1 MRTRVKICCMASV
14 EEARLAVAAGADAVG
29 LVAKMPSGPGPIAD
43 ALIAEIAASV
53 PPPVASF
60 LLTSETTAEAIS
72 AHIEA
77 TRPTVVQTVVHID
90 PAESARLAKLRPGVG
105 RVQVIHVE
113 DAGCL
118 ALIADYAPQ
127 VDAFLLDSGRPG
139 AAIPEFGGT
148 GRIHDWDVSA
158 AFVRTSPRPVFL
170 AGGLTPANVSEAV
183 AKVRPYGLDLCSGV
197 RTESRLDPAKLNAF
211 MKAVR
216 DADLALGADAAR

>member
-43 ALIAEIAASV
+43 ALIAEISASV

-60 LLTSETTAEAIS
+60 LLTSETMADAIS

-77 TRPTVVQTVVHID
+77 TRPAVVQTVVHID
-90 PAESARLAKLRPGVG
+90 PFESARLAQLQPRVG
-105 RVQVIHVE
+105 RVQVVHVE
-113 DAGCL
+113 DARCID
-118 ALIADYAPQ
+118 LISAYAPH

-139 AAIPEFGGT
+139 AAVPEFGGT
-148 GRIHDWDVSA
+148 GRVHDWDLSA
-158 AFVRTSPRPVFL
+158 AFVRASPRPVFL
-170 AGGLTPANVSEAV
+170 AGGLTPANVGEAV

-197 RTESRLDPAKLNAF
+197 RTDGRLDPVKLDAF
-211 MKAVR
+211 MRAVR
-216 DADLALGADAAR
+216 EADLALGADAAR